1 MRKIQ
6 FLFVVSVITA
16 LCAFALIKNE
26 KTSPNK
32 GYKIGDIATDFK
44 LKNIDD
50 KMVSLADYSEA
61 KGYIIIFTCN
71 TCPVSVAYEDRIIA
85 LDKKYKNIGFPVIA
99 INPNDPEVQQGDSF
113 ELMKTRAKEKQFTF
127 PYLVD
132 EGQKIYPQYGAT
144 RTPHVYILQKEKD
157 GLRVKYIG
165 AIDDRSRKPSAVKTR
180 YVENAV
186 DALLAGKNP
195 EITTSKAIGCS
206 IKVKK

>member
-113 ELMKTRAKEKQFTF
+113 ELMKTRAKEKQFTLIIPLPLQGF
-127 PYLVD
+127 IQSITKTAINAENERRY
-132 EGQKIYPQYGAT
+132 A
-144 RTPHVYILQKEKD
+144 LQKQLIFQK
-157 GLRVKYIG
+157 KM
-165 AIDDRSRKPSAVKTR
+165 RKK
-180 YVENAV
+180 E
-186 DALLAGKNP
+186 
-195 EITTSKAIGCS
+195 
-206 IKVKK
+206 